1 MPILIDSI
9 KGEPEK
15 FQAVHNEKIGSS
27 KIAAICGLN
36 PWYTPLQVWMEM
48 TGRQKPFQGND
59 ITWLGTKMQPIIG
72 ELFSRKSGLEVKE
85 LDQVFV
91 HPEFDFLISSP
102 DFETGDG
109 GLAETKNT
117 GLYSKA
123 LWEDGAPDS
132 AQLQLQLQLEVLGKP
147 HGYCVALIGGN
158 PNDLKY
164 SRFER
169 SPEIFQQILKRAKEF
184 LKFVKADTPP
194 APMAGDEELITLL
207 QGDKLEGIA
216 TLHPDELPAF
226 VQLELLLEQRKA
238 GREEEKELSERIE
251 GIQNRLRLLGK
262 GAGSIICGKYE
273 LEITKRSR
281 KAFEAKATEWIR
293 FKLKEGK

>member
-1 MPILIDSI
+1 MPVLIDSI
-9 KGEPEK
+9 KNNPED
-15 FQAVHNEKIGSS
+15 FQKIHNERIGSS
-27 KIAAICGLN
+27 KISAICGLN
-36 PWYTPLQVWMEM
+36 PYYTPLQVFMEM

-59 ITWLGTKMQPIIG
+59 FTWLGTKMQPIIG
-72 ELFSRKSGLEVKE
+72 ELFSRRSGLEVTE
-85 LDQVFV
+85 LDQVYV
-91 HPEFDFLISSP
+91 HPEYDFLISSP
-102 DFETGDG
+102 DFAVQDG

-117 GLYSKA
+117 GIYAKA

-132 AQLQLQLQLEVLGKP
+132 AQLQLQMQLEIVGRP

-169 SPEIFQQILKRAKEF
+169 SPQIFEQILKKAKEF
-184 LKFVKADTPP
+184 LALVKADTPP

-207 QGDKLEGIA
+207 QGDKLEGTA
-216 TLHPDELPAF
+216 KLHPDELPAF

-238 GREEEKELSERIE
+238 SREEEKELSERIE
-251 GIQNRLRLLGK
+251 EIQNRLRLLGK

-281 KAFEAKATEWIR
+281 KAFEAKAAEWLQ
-293 FKLKEGK
+293 FKLKEKK